1 MISIETMQ
9 NRIVQGDCVQVM
21 KELPAESV
29 HLIVTDPPYL
39 VNYVSRDG
47 RGVPNDDNS
56 KWLRPAFAGMYRVLK
71 ENSFCVSFYGW
82 NKVGLFNAA
91 WRAAGFRLVGHLV
104 FVKPYSSSSGVVK
117 YQHEQAYV
125 LAKGKPKSPRQLI
138 GDVIPW
144 EYSGNRLHPTQKPL
158 GILKPI
164 IQSFSEVGSV
174 VLDPF
179 AGSGSSCLA
188 SKALFRQYIGIEL
201 DKQYASIAQRRL
213 EAVF

>member
-1 MISIETMQ
+1 MSEHYAVNSI
-9 NRIVQGDCVQVM
+9 IQGDCIEVM
-21 KELPAESV
+21 KEMPQACV

-47 RGVPNDDNS
+47 RSVPNDDTS
-56 KWLRPAFAGMYRVLK
+56 WWLKPAFREMYRVLVPD
-71 ENSFCVSFYGW
+71 SFCVSFYGW
-82 NKVGLFNAA
+82 NKVGLFSWA

-104 FVKPYSSSSGVVK
+104 FVKSYSSSSGVVK

-125 LAKGKPKSPRQLI
+125 LAKGKPKAPKQLI

-164 IQSFSEVGSV
+164 IQSFSEPGSTI
-174 VLDPF
+174 LDCF

-188 SKALFRQYIGIEL
+188 AKSLFRNYIGIEL
-201 DKQYASIAQRRL
+201 DKQYAAIAQKRL